1 MYIKLLREIFFFCS
15 YQVLSLQDGS
25 TNELQLKS
33 LEENSSIAF
42 LDKYSRFLV
51 YFEKVFLVLVI
62 IDAAVTASKFAG
74 MGDAQK
80 IALQVW
86 QVKGNRGTN

>member
-1 MYIKLLREIFFFCS
+1 M
-15 YQVLSLQDGS
+15 
-25 TNELQLKS
+25 
-33 LEENSSIAF
+33 AF

-62 IDAAVTASKFAG
+62 VDAAVTASKFAG

-86 QVKGNRGTN
+86 QVKGSRGTI